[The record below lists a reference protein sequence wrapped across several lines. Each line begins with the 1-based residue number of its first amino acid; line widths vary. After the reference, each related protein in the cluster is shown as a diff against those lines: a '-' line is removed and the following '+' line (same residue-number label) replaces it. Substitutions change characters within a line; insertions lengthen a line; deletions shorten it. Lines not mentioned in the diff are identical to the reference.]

1 MSRRRKNMIEIK
13 QLLKLKIKGL
23 SHRAIAPMLGMNRK
37 TVDEY
42 LIFLKRLGK
51 SCLGMKKSS

>member
-13 QLLKLKIKGL
+13 QLLQLKIKGL

-37 TVDEY
+37 TVDGIPEFSKS
-42 LIFLKRLGK
+42 IREKLGRAAWV
-51 SCLGMKKSS
+51 